1 MSDAIP
7 KAIYFS
13 GLHNILGT
21 MSCSQEGKKCITEFR
36 LPFHTKMLSK
46 VVANFLPVHN
56 NTCQHWEQAVTCLFS
71 LANFKS
77 VESLNSSEHR
87 WSRDTSREASTNRF
101 QNSKDFKEMKE
112 GPSSAWLSEGHPTFK
127 CSRAIRWL
135 NQNRGKQNQQLE
147 DKPDFP
153 FSRCSFHLLPTTCL
167 VSCE

>member
-13 GLHNILGT
+13 GLHDILGT
-21 MSCSQEGKKCITEFR
+21 MSCSQEGKKCIIEIRF
-36 LPFHTKMLSK
+36 PSHTKMLSK

-87 WSRDTSREASTNRF
+87 WSHQTPAEKHQPTVFRIQKISRKWKKGRRLLGCRKAIQHSNVPARFGGWTGTGGNRTSSSKTNLIF
-101 QNSKDFKEMKE
+101 HFLV
-112 GPSSAWLSEGHPTFK
+112 A
-127 CSRAIRWL
+127 
-135 NQNRGKQNQQLE
+135 
-147 DKPDFP
+147 P
-153 FSRCSFHLLPTTCL
+153 FT
-167 VSCE
+167 SCRRHV